1 MTKNDEVRS
10 FARRRA
16 CRAPAGK
23 VLIVTEGEKMEV
35 FYFRA
40 CVQELQLGRG
50 VKVTHNPDGPTPDK
64 VLAYARELADE
75 ELRRGSPY
83 DAVYCVMD
91 RDKHSTFDKT
101 LAAVVRLKKRNFLAI
116 CSYPS
121 FEYWY
126 LLHHE
131 YTRASFEAEGSRSAG
146 DCVERALKRHWPGYK
161 KSDPTVWRALRDRL
175 PETMKRARRA
185 RADAVATGELNP
197 STEADLLVEALQ
209 KLVA

>member
-23 VLIVTEGEKMEV
+23 VLIVTEGE
-35 FYFRA
+35 
-40 CVQELQLGRG
+40 
-50 VKVTHNPDGPTPDK
+50 N
-64 VLAYARELADE
+64 
-75 ELRRGSPY
+75 
-83 DAVYCVMD
+83 
-91 RDKHSTFDKT
+91 
-101 LAAVVRLKKRNFLAI
+101 
-116 CSYPS
+116 
-121 FEYWY
+121 
-126 LLHHE
+126 
-131 YTRASFEAEGSRSAG
+131 RSAG

-161 KSDPTVWRALRDRL
+161 KSDPTAWRALRDRL
-175 PETMKRARRA
+175 PEAMKRARRA